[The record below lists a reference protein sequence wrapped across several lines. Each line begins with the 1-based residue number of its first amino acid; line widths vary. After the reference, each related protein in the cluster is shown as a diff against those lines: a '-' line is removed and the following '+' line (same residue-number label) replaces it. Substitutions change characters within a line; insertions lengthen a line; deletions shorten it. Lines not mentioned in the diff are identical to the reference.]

1 MDLSPR
7 ESVSGHMD
15 EPNQIDPETARL
27 INELLA
33 RLGILMED
41 AGTSALLR
49 DSCGGSLAE
58 RVRLLAV
65 EITRMQEISD
75 AARMLLNG

>member
-33 RLGILMED
+33 RLGMLMED
-41 AGTSALLR
+41 AITPALLL
-49 DSCGGSLAE
+49 DSRGGSIAE
-58 RVRLLAV
+58 RVIVLEV
-65 EITRMQEISD
+65 EITRMKSISD
-75 AARMLLNG
+75 AAKALLNG